1 MTIPALP
8 ALNRASPTFRS
19 DLDSY
24 FLTNLPATTGA
35 INSAIGE
42 IEASAQAAAA
52 SAENASDAAAAA
64 AGSVSAAAAQVVL
77 ANDARDSAQAFASSA
92 INAPGTSATSTTSLT
107 IEEGSKSLTI
117 QTGKLFTVGQWV
129 VISSTA
135 SPSNQM
141 SGQITAHDNTTGVL
155 SVSVSDLN
163 GAGVFESWVIALT
176 PSGAR
181 KILQRTITAA
191 DTLLSTDNGKLI
203 NASGTFTLSVTA
215 AATLSNGWWC
225 YVRNTS
231 NGDVTLYPGGSEL
244 IGGAATYL
252 LKPGFVVLLNCNG
265 SAFDIITLK
274 ARSYENHLLVTS
286 TSTFTV
292 PPDTYALRGYAV
304 GRGGDGFTHAS
315 DARGGAGGGMAY
327 GDMAVQP
334 GQLVSIDITSG
345 VVQVSVSGV
354 ALLTGNPAS
363 GHATAGTASIHASVR
378 NGGAYSGGVNTAPSG
393 GVFSGGSSS
402 GSPLGKGVG
411 LTAINIR
418 GGCGWGAAPTGAGG
432 GGVGAAPSTTYSGGP
447 GLSPT
452 ASITEPLLRTL
463 IGLGGASPS
472 VGAGVQGFGSDAGPG
487 GGGSSSYGAAAA
499 GGKGGFGGG
508 GGWGQPPAEGGFG
521 GGGGAG
527 AASGGYG
534 GGGGGYNTTSGAGGP
549 AAVYFMY

>member
-8 ALNRASPTFRS
+8 ALDRASPTFRS

-24 FLTNLPATTGA
+24 FLTHLPATTGA

-52 SAENASDAAAAA
+52 SAADASDAAAAA
-64 AGSVSAAAAQVVL
+64 AGSVSAAAAQVTL

-191 DTLLSTDNGKLI
+191 DTLLSSDNGKLI

-252 LKPGFVVLLNCNG
+252 LKPGFVVLLTCNG
-265 SAFDIITLK
+265 SAFDVITLK

-304 GRGGDGFTHAS
+304 GRGGNGFSHAS
-315 DARGGAGGGMAY
+315 TWRGGAGGGMAY

-334 GQLVSIDITSG
+334 GQVVSIDITSG
-345 VVQVSVSGV
+345 VVQVIVSGV
-354 ALLTGNPAS
+354 TLLTGNPAS
-363 GHATAGTASIHASVR
+363 GHTTAGTASIHASVR
-378 NGGAYSGGVNTAPSG
+378 NGGAYSGGVSASG
-393 GVFSGGSSS
+393 GGASS
-402 GSPLGKGVG
+402 GSPLGGGVG
-411 LTAINIR
+411 GTVGR
-418 GGCGWGAAPTGAGG
+418 GGCGWGAAPTGEGG
-432 GGVGAAPSTTYSGGP
+432 GGVGDEPPRLYDGGSGLP
-447 GLSPT
+447 PT
-452 ASITEPLLRTL
+452 ASIIEPLLRTL
-463 IGLGGASPS
+463 IGPGGAGTNGTGDP
-472 VGAGVQGFGSDAGPG
+472 GADGGPG
-487 GGGSSSYGAAAA
+487 GGGGKGGSSGP

-508 GGWGQPPAEGGFG
+508 GGYGQPPGAGGFG
-521 GGGGAG
+521 GGGGGGTNSA

-534 GGGGGYNTTSGAGGP
+534 GGGGGSNATSGAGGA

>member
-52 SAENASDAAAAA
+52 SAENASDIAAAA
-64 AGSVSAAAAQVVL
+64 AGSVSAAAAQVVLATEQVTL

-107 IEEGSKSLTI
+107 IEEGSKSLII
-117 QTGKLFTVGQWV
+117 QTGKLFSVGQWV

-265 SAFDIITLK
+265 SAFDIITIK

-304 GRGGDGFTHAS
+304 GRGGDGFSHAS
-315 DARGGAGGGMAY
+315 TWRGGAGGGMAY

-334 GQLVSIDITSG
+334 GQVVSIDITSG
-345 VVQVSVSGV
+345 VVQVIVSGV
-354 ALLTGNPAS
+354 TLLTGNPAS
-363 GHATAGTASIHASVR
+363 GHTTAGTASIHASVR
-378 NGGAYSGGVNTAPSG
+378 NGGAYSGGVSALG
-393 GVFSGGSSS
+393 GGASS
-402 GSPLGKGVG
+402 GSPLGGGVIASS
-411 LTAINIR
+411 T
-418 GGCGWGAAPTGAGG
+418 GGCGWGGASAGEGG
-432 GGVGAAPSTTYSGGP
+432 GGVGAAPSTPSSGGP

-452 ASITEPLLRTL
+452 AVITEPLLRTL
-463 IGLGGASPS
+463 IGLGGAGTQAAGDS
-472 VGAGVQGFGSDAGPG
+472 GADGGPG
-487 GGGSSSYGAAAA
+487 GGGGKGGASGV

-508 GGWGQPPAEGGFG
+508 GGRGQPSGAGGFG
-521 GGGGAG
+521 GGGGG
-527 AASGGYG
+527 AVNSTGGSGGYG
-534 GGGGGYNTTSGAGGP
+534 GGGGGSNSASGAGGP

>member
-8 ALNRASPTFRS
+8 ALNRASPTFRA

-52 SAENASDAAAAA
+52 SAENASDTAAAA

-163 GAGVFESWVIALT
+163 GVGVFESWVIALT

-203 NASGTFTLSVTA
+203 NVSGTFTLSVTA

-265 SAFDIITLK
+265 SAFDIITIK

-304 GRGGDGFTHAS
+304 GRGGNGFSHAS
-315 DARGGAGGGMAY
+315 AWRGGAGGGMAY

-334 GQLVSIDITSG
+334 GQVVSIDITSG
-345 VVQVSVSGV
+345 VVQVIVSGV
-354 ALLTGNPAS
+354 TLLTGNPAS
-363 GHATAGTASIHASVR
+363 GHTTAGTASIHASVR
-378 NGGAYSGGVNTAPSG
+378 NGGAYSGGVTASSG
-393 GVFSGGSSS
+393 GASS
-402 GSPLGKGVG
+402 GSPLGGGVG
-411 LTAINIR
+411 VTTAR
-418 GGCGWGAAPTGAGG
+418 GGCGWGAAPTGEGG
-432 GGVGAAPSTTYSGGP
+432 GGVGAAPSTYYSGGP

-487 GGGSSSYGAAAA
+487 GGGGGAYGAGAT

-508 GGWGQPPAEGGFG
+508 GGYGQLSGAGGFG
-521 GGGGAG
+521 GGGGGAVNSAG
-527 AASGGYG
+527 GSGGYG
-534 GGGGGYNTTSGAGGP
+534 GGGGGSNSTSGAGGP